1 LRETA
6 AGGGAKYQNFHDF
19 QECVFMGAFR
29 RRCAQR
35 RAKRTVVTPLSMQN
49 YEHGTALA
57 EYQCIIGG
65 GC

>member
-1 LRETA
+1 
-6 AGGGAKYQNFHDF
+6 
-19 QECVFMGAFR
+19 MGAFR

-57 EYQCIIGG
+57 EYQGIIGG